1 MLRRHARRKFGVAAL
16 LSAVLALGAMT
27 MLHGQG
33 SARVSGVVKDPAGAI
48 IPGAEVT
55 LTQAETGQ
63 SSTMRTSAEGSYTF
77 LDLPPGSYSLTAK
90 SEGFKTYSQSGIT
103 VQVGHAI
110 TANIAMEI
118 GSVNESLT
126 VAGEAALVNTQ
137 TATLQQTVDSK
148 RI

>member
-1 MLRRHARRKFGVAAL
+1 
-16 LSAVLALGAMT
+16 
-27 MLHGQG
+27 
-33 SARVSGVVKDPAGAI
+33 
-48 IPGAEVT
+48 
-55 LTQAETGQ
+55 TGQ
-63 SSTMRTSAEGSYTF
+63 SRTMRTSAEGSYTF

-148 RI
+148 RITELPLNGRNVLQLQALLPGVVSWGSGGQFGHINQVFVVNGARTYMVNYL